1 MASQRCPWPNLWNLW
16 IHYLPRIRDLIPIK
30 FGILR
35 WGGDYSGLS
44 GWPNV
49 ITVVARREA
58 GGSESEREG
67 DMSMKAKGAMAMWY
81 SMGRGVKI
89 ASKPQKSWGKSLQKE
104 HRPASTLIF
113 ALQNRLQTSCLQERK
128 IINSYGL
135 EPEFVI
141 ICHSSIRKQTH
152 KDIHS
157 DSITSIL
164 FFCLILWRS
173 KDFFFISSML
183 SFLPNTFHFC
193 CKTKKKCK

>member
-16 IHYLPRIRDLIPIK
+16 IHYLPHIRDLIPIK
-30 FGILR
+30 FRILR
-35 WGGDYSGLS
+35 WDYSGLS

-67 DMSMKAKGAMAMWY
+67 DMSMKAKGAMAIWY
-81 SMGRGVKI
+81 SMGPGVKI

-104 HRPASTLIF
+104 HRPASILIF
-113 ALQNRLQTSCLQERK
+113 ALQNRLQTSCLQECK
-128 IINSYGL
+128 IINYYGL

-157 DSITSIL
+157 NSITSIL
-164 FFCLILWRS
+164 FFCLIFWRT
-173 KDFFFISSML
+173 KDFFFLLVLCYLFSLI
-183 SFLPNTFHFC
+183 HFIFAV
-193 CKTKKKCK
+193 KQKKCK